1 MENEFNR
8 LKAEADKFPMPEECE
23 ENDRA
28 VRFLAL
34 ETGVGHF
41 DNLNL
46 LIMSVLF
53 IFVSVAFLAV
63 NSGKIINNDEELTL
77 NRKTFLSGEF
87 TQKLEERYLRD
98 LPIPEEM
105 KTAREYAALLYG
117 IGNKVTEKNSGNYN
131 TRPDSQPDYEHN
143 AFESDD
149 DDNGV
154 SENKVTTKAAKT
166 DKNGNTVTEPE
177 EAETAPGGGTTA
189 VSRPSSTVSTFSYT
203 TEPEEEDTVTLNNDA
218 PSVTTTTTVIS
229 KRTVTTSEST
239 DYTET
244 QPTESDITD
253 SSVSDTDPPDTETSE
268 TEPVITEPPVTDVPA
283 E

>member
-1 MENEFNR
+1 MEKDFNKI
-8 LKAEADKFPMPEECE
+8 KAEAEKFPLPDECE

-53 IFVSVAFLAV
+53 IFISVAFLAV

-77 NRKTFLSGEF
+77 TKETFMSGEF
-87 TQKLEERYLRD
+87 AKGLEERYLRD
-98 LPIPEEM
+98 LPIPEEI

-117 IGNKVTEKNSGNYN
+117 IGNTITEKSSGNYI
-131 TRPDSQPDYEHN
+131 TPAETQPSSEHN
-143 AFESDD
+143 AFEPDD
-149 DDNGV
+149 DDNGL

-189 VSRPSSTVSTFSYT
+189 VSRPSSTYSTFTYT
-203 TEPEEEDTVTLNNDA
+203 TEPAAEDTVTLNNDA
-218 PSVTTTTTVIS
+218 PTVTTTTTVIS
-229 KRTVTTSEST
+229 KRTFTTSESSA
-239 DYTET
+239 DTET
-244 QPTESDITD
+244 QPTESDA
-253 SSVSDTDPPDTETSE
+253 SDTSASDSGQPDTGTSE
-268 TEPVITEPPVTDVPA
+268 PEPVITDPPVTDVPA